1 MEESRVEWKTRE
13 RLTGTSFQYQR
24 VGHCQKEVKE
34 HEKRKRQEEK
44 WEEARGQDR
53 YLDSKADLEEKDSA
67 AKEMTDCFCRGV
79 GVKLSYKCALWAFC
93 EQVWTFVDE
102 CFLPKAEQAVVQY

>member
-44 WEEARGQDR
+44 WEAARGQDR
-53 YLDSKADLEEKDSA
+53 YFDSKVDLEEKDSA
-67 AKEMTDCFCRGV
+67 AKEMSDCFV
-79 GVKLSYKCALWAFC
+79 EV
-93 EQVWTFVDE
+93 
-102 CFLPKAEQAVVQY
+102 